1 MPDRSQNVVDRI
13 HSPASISHF
22 AEYRDNRPVTV
33 REMLINPVMK
43 MEVIQSPY
51 PDRITTKT

>member
-1 MPDRSQNVVDRI
+1 VDPI